1 MTKRSQ
7 TSRTKFKISTYQAL
21 DGTYQSQYTSMSIIA
36 KGDVLTLELTDAQYN
51 MLRSFLNTNDYE
63 TGPVVKND

>member
-1 MTKRSQ
+1 
-7 TSRTKFKISTYQAL
+7 
-21 DGTYQSQYTSMSIIA
+21 MSIIA